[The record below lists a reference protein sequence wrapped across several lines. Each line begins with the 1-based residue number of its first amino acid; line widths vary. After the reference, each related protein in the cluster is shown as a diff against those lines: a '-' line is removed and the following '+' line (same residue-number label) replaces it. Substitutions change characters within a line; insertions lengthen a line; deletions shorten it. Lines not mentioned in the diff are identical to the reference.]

1 MRVHPLLA
9 AAAAR
14 AAALCRDALASPP
27 DGNDVADLLTVLTGV
42 VQSELAAVPTE
53 IDPRVQ
59 SAVGRRLL
67 ELLRGEVVRRWPQT
81 EAEQAAMPALLAAI
95 ERVREAIEA
104 PWTEVASYLSG
115 PDGLEL
121 AVNIAHDLRS
131 PLSSILFLAEALQR
145 GQSGPVSDLQARQ
158 LGLIYCAAL
167 GLSGVTDDIIDVARG
182 SGHLVENE
190 PVPFSMAAVFES
202 VHDIVRPI
210 AEEKRLEL
218 RLELPL
224 TDQRYGHPIA
234 LNRVLLNLTTNALKF
249 TDQGFVEIIARERD
263 AARIEFSVLDSGRG
277 IDPSVVKTLY
287 RPLRPVAA
295 RTGHR
300 FSPTG
305 LGLMMCRRLVEA
317 MGAEL
322 QVETRR
328 GRGTRFFFE
337 LRMPTYPPGAHRG
350 TQARAFDS
358 SSHERDALP
367 PAPQG

>member
-1 MRVHPLLA
+1 MLLHPLLA

-14 AAALCRDALASPP
+14 VAALCRDALSAPP
-27 DGNDVADLLTVLTGV
+27 DGNDVADLLKLLTGV
-42 VQSELAAVPTE
+42 VQSELGAVPTE
-53 IDPRVQ
+53 IDGRVQ

-81 EAEQAAMPALLAAI
+81 AAEQAAMPALLAAI

-104 PWTEVASYLSG
+104 QWTEVASYLSG

-190 PVPFSMAAVFES
+190 PVPFSVAAVFES
-202 VHDIVRPI
+202 VYDIVRPI

-249 TDQGFVEIIARERD
+249 TDQGFVEIIARERGG
-263 AARIEFSVLDSGRG
+263 ARIEFSVLDSGRG

-337 LRMPTYPPGAHRG
+337 LPMPTYPRGGHRG
-350 TQARAFDS
+350 KEARAVES
-358 SSHERDALP
+358 SSHERDTLP
-367 PAPQG
+367 PPPQG